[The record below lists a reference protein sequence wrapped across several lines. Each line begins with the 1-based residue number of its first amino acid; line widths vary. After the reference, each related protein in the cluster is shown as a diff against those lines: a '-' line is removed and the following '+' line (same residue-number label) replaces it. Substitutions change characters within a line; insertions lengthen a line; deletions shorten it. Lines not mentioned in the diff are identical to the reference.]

1 MENVERGGKPFS
13 CVVARSDDGRV
24 VAESPYLV
32 EQTNDP
38 TAHAEIVAIRQAC
51 QRLGSPGLEGHEV
64 YVLAHPCPMCLG
76 ALYYASP
83 DRVVFVVTR
92 EEEGRHYRDDQ
103 RYFEFENF
111 YAEYLKPWHERACR
125 WSTIPRRALRST
137 GAGRSSTRRS
147 PLAHRAVS
155 CPHGFSIRAPNSGQ
169 RAAAHK

>member
-1 MENVERGGKPFS
+1 MNPIERTVELAMENVERGGKPFS
-13 CVVARSDDGRV
+13 CVVSRTSDGRV
-24 VAESPYLV
+24 VAESPNLV

-38 TAHAEIVAIRQAC
+38 TAHAEVLAVRQAC
-51 QRLGSPGLEGHEV
+51 QRLGSPSLTGHEV

-111 YAEYLKPWHERACR
+111 YDEYEKSWQDRRLPMEHRPSEGGMEVYRR
-125 WSTIPRRALRST
+125 WRELNT
-137 GAGRSSTRRS
+137 
-147 PLAHRAVS
+147 
-155 CPHGFSIRAPNSGQ
+155 
-169 RAAAHK
+169 